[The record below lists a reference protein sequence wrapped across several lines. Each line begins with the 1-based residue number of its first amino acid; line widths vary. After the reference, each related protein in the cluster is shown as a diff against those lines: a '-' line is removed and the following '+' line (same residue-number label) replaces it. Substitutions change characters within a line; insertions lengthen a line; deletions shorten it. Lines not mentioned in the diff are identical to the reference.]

1 MFHFYE
7 EITVTEFEALLRLNM
22 TKGIGI
28 RTYKT
33 LVERFGSSEAIL
45 DASRAELEAVP
56 GIGPKLANAVVE
68 ESRTIDIGAEIDLA
82 RQRGVQILPYT
93 SEQYPKHL
101 KTIYDPPLVLYVRGT
116 ILETDVLALAIVG
129 ARRCT
134 YYGLSQAERFAR
146 LLAQKG
152 LCIVSGMARGI
163 DAAAHRGA
171 MSSKGRTIA
180 VLGCGLGVIY
190 PRENI
195 ELAEQILQHGALVS
209 EFPMKTPPD
218 FRNFPPR
225 NRLISGLSLGV
236 LVVESS
242 LKSGSLI
249 TAQWALEQGKEVFAI
264 PGAIDNIYSRGT
276 HKLIKEG
283 AKLVEDISDI
293 IQELGP
299 LAETLSDGEASLGND
314 PRNLVLN
321 SQEKKIF
328 SLLSSS
334 PKDIDEIIHVAQ
346 LPTSVVSSTLL
357 ILEIKKLV
365 RQLSGKRFVK
375 A

>member
-1 MFHFYE
+1 M
-7 EITVTEFEALLRLNM
+7 TEFEALLRLNM

-33 LVERFGSSEAIL
+33 LQERFGSAEAIL
-45 DASRAELEAVP
+45 EASRAELESVP
-56 GIGPKLANAVVE
+56 GIGPKLTNAIVE

-82 RQRGVQILPYT
+82 KEKGVQILPYT

-101 KTIYDPPLVLYVRGT
+101 KAIYDPPLVLYVRGD
-116 ILETDVLALAIVG
+116 ILETDILALAIVG

-171 MSSKGRTIA
+171 MSSRGRTIA

-195 ELAEQILQHGALVS
+195 ELAEQIVQHGALVS

-264 PGAIDNIYSRGT
+264 PGNIDNLYSRGT

-283 AKLVEDISDI
+283 AKLVEEISDI

-299 LAETLSDGEASLGND
+299 LAEVLSDDEASVAND
-314 PRNLVLN
+314 PRDLVLN

-334 PKDIDEIIHVAQ
+334 PKDIDEIIRITK
-346 LPTSVVSSTLL
+346 LPTSVVTSTLL
-357 ILEIKKLV
+357 ILEIKKLAK
-365 RQLSGKRFVK
+365 QLSGKRFVK

>member
-1 MFHFYE
+1 M
-7 EITVTEFEALLRLNM
+7 TEFEALLRLHM
-22 TKGIGI
+22 TRGIGTK
-28 RTYKT
+28 TYQA
-33 LVERFGSSEAIL
+33 LIERFGSSEAIL
-45 DASRAELEAVP
+45 DAPRAELEAVQ
-56 GIGPKLANAVVE
+56 GIGPKLATAVIE
-68 ESRTIDIGAEIDLA
+68 TARNIDIASEINLA
-82 RQRGVQILPYT
+82 KEKNVQIIPCT
-93 SEQYPKHL
+93 SDQYPKHL
-101 KTIYDPPLVLYVRGT
+101 KTIYDPPLVLYVKGN
-116 ILETDVLALAIVG
+116 ILETDVIALAIVG

-134 YYGLSQAERFAR
+134 YYGLSQAERFSR

-152 LCIVSGMARGI
+152 FCIVSGMARGI

-171 MSSKGRTIA
+171 INSNGRTIA

-195 ELAEQILQHGALVS
+195 ELAEQIPQHGAIVS
-209 EFPMKTPPD
+209 ELPMNTPPD

-236 LVVESS
+236 LVVES
-242 LKSGSLI
+242 LLNSGSLI

-264 PGAIDNIYSRGT
+264 PGNIDNIYSRGT

-283 AKLVEDISDI
+283 AKLVEDITDI

-299 LAETLSDGEASLGND
+299 VAEILNTCDAPPTND
-314 PRNLVLN
+314 PRSLSLN

-334 PKDIDEIIHVAQ
+334 PKDIDEIIQLAG
-346 LPTSVVSSTLL
+346 LPTSVVTSTLM

-365 RQLSGKRFVK
+365 KQLSGKRFVK
-375 A
+375 S

>member
-1 MFHFYE
+1 
-7 EITVTEFEALLRLNM
+7 M

-33 LVERFGSSEAIL
+33 LLERFGSSEAIL
-45 DASRAELEAVP
+45 NAPRAELEAIP
-56 GIGPKLANAVVE
+56 GIGQKLANAIVE
-68 ESRTIDIGAEIDLA
+68 DSRNVNIADEINLA
-82 RQRGVQILPYT
+82 KEKGVQILAYT
-93 SEQYPKHL
+93 NDKYPKHL
-101 KTIYDPPLVLYVRGT
+101 KSIYDPPLVLYVKGN
-116 ILETDVLALAIVG
+116 ILESDVLAIAIVG

-134 YYGLSQAERFAR
+134 YYGLSQAERFGR

-152 LCIVSGMARGI
+152 FCIVSGMARGI

-171 MSSKGRTIA
+171 LSAHGRTIA

-195 ELAEQILQHGALVS
+195 ELAEQIAQHGAIVS
-209 EFPMKTPPD
+209 EFPMNTPPD

-264 PGAIDNIYSRGT
+264 PGNIDNIYSRGT

-283 AKLVEDISDI
+283 AKLVEDITDI

-299 LAETLSDGEASLGND
+299 VAETLNISEAPVTND
-314 PRNLVLN
+314 PRSLLLN
-321 SQEKKIF
+321 SHEKKIF
-328 SLLSSS
+328 SLLSST
-334 PKDIDEIIHVAQ
+334 PKDIEEIIRTAK
-346 LPTSVVSSTLL
+346 LPSSVVSSTLL

-365 RQLSGKRFVK
+365 KQLPGKRFIK

>member
-1 MFHFYE
+1 M
-7 EITVTEFEALLRLNM
+7 TEFEALLRLNM

-33 LVERFGSSEAIL
+33 LLERFGSSEAIL
-45 DASRAELEAVP
+45 SATKSELEAVP
-56 GIGPKLANAVVE
+56 GIGPKLANAIVE
-68 ESRTIDIGAEIDLA
+68 ESKSIDISTEMNLA
-82 RQRGVQILPYT
+82 KEKDVQILPYT

-101 KTIYDPPLVLYVRGT
+101 KTIYDPPLVLYVKGN
-116 ILETDVLALAIVG
+116 ILETDILALAVVG

-134 YYGLSQAERFAR
+134 YYGLSQAERFSR

-171 MSSKGRTIA
+171 IQSNGRTIA

-195 ELAEQILQHGALVS
+195 ELAEQIARHGALVS
-209 EFPMKTPPD
+209 EFPMNTPPD

-236 LVVESS
+236 LVVESA
-242 LKSGSLI
+242 LNSGSLI
-249 TAQWALEQGKEVFAI
+249 TAQWALEQGKEVFAV
-264 PGAIDNIYSRGT
+264 PGNIDNIYSRGT

-283 AKLVEDISDI
+283 AKLVEDITDI

-299 LAETLSDGEASLGND
+299 LAETLRTSDESATND
-314 PRNLVLN
+314 PRSLSLN

-334 PKDIDEIIHVAQ
+334 PKDIDEIIRIAK
-346 LPTSVVSSTLL
+346 LPTSVVSSTLM

-365 RQLSGKRFVK
+365 KQLSGKRFVK

>member
-1 MFHFYE
+1 M
-7 EITVTEFEALLRLNM
+7 TEFEALLRLHM
-22 TKGIGI
+22 TRGIGTK
-28 RTYKT
+28 TYQT
-33 LVERFGSSEAIL
+33 LIERFGYSEAIL
-45 DASRAELEAVP
+45 NAPRAELESLP
-56 GIGPKLANAVVE
+56 GIGPKLATAVIE
-68 ESRTIDIGAEIDLA
+68 TSRNIDIASEINLA
-82 RQRGVQILPYT
+82 KEKNVQIIPCT
-93 SEQYPKHL
+93 SDQYPKHL
-101 KTIYDPPLVLYVRGT
+101 KAIYDPPLVLYVRGSF
-116 ILETDVLALAIVG
+116 LETDVIALAIVG

-134 YYGLSQAERFAR
+134 YYGLSQAERFSR

-152 LCIVSGMARGI
+152 FCIVSGMARGI

-171 MSSKGRTIA
+171 ISAKGRTIA

-195 ELAEQILQHGALVS
+195 ELAEQIAQHGAIVS
-209 EFPMKTPPD
+209 ELPMNTPPD

-236 LVVESS
+236 LVVES
-242 LKSGSLI
+242 LLNSGSLI

-264 PGAIDNIYSRGT
+264 PGNIDNIYSRGT

-283 AKLVEDISDI
+283 AKLVEDINDI
-293 IQELGP
+293 IHELGP
-299 LAETLSDGEASLGND
+299 VAESLNASDTQTTTD
-314 PRNLVLN
+314 PRSLSLN

-334 PKDIDEIIHVAQ
+334 PKDIDEIIQLAG
-346 LPTSVVSSTLL
+346 LPTSVVTSTLM

-365 RQLSGKRFVK
+365 KQLSGKRFVK
-375 A
+375 S

>member
-1 MFHFYE
+1 M
-7 EITVTEFEALLRLNM
+7 TEFEALLRLHM

-28 RTYKT
+28 RTYKV
-33 LVERFGSSEAIL
+33 LVERFGSPEVIL
-45 DASRAELEAVP
+45 DASRAELEAVH
-56 GIGPKLANAVVE
+56 GVGPKLATAIIE
-68 ESRTIDIGAEIDLA
+68 ESRNIDVAAEIKLA
-82 RQRGVQILPYT
+82 GEKGVHILPYT

-101 KTIYDPPLVLYVRGT
+101 KAIYDPPLVLYVKGN
-116 ILETDVLALAIVG
+116 ILKTDILALAIVG

-152 LCIVSGMARGI
+152 LCIISGMARGI

-171 MSSKGRTIA
+171 ISSNGRTIA

-195 ELAEQILQHGALVS
+195 ELAEQVAQHGALVS
-209 EFPMKTPPD
+209 EFPMNTPPD

-242 LKSGSLI
+242 LNSGSLI
-249 TAQWALEQGKEVFAI
+249 TAQWALEQGKEVFAV
-264 PGAIDNIYSRGT
+264 PGNIDNIYSRGT

-299 LAETLSDGEASLGND
+299 VAEALDIADTPVTND
-314 PRNLVLN
+314 PRSLSLN

-334 PKDIDEIIHVAQ
+334 PKDIDEIIRIAQ
-346 LPTSVVSSTLL
+346 LPTSVVSSTLM

-365 RQLSGKRFVK
+365 KQLSGKRFVK

>member
-1 MFHFYE
+1 M
-7 EITVTEFEALLRLNM
+7 TEFEALLRLSL
-22 TKGIGI
+22 TRGIGA
-28 RTYKT
+28 RTYLSLLEHFST
-33 LVERFGSSEAIL
+33 TESIL
-45 DASRAELEAVP
+45 NAKKDELEAVP
-56 GIGPKLANAVVE
+56 GIGPKLACAISETAN
-68 ESRTIDIGAEIDLA
+68 SIDVTTEIKLA
-82 RQRGVQILPYT
+82 SEKNVQIIPYI

-101 KTIYDPPLVLYVRGT
+101 KNIYDPPLVLYVKGSL
-116 ILETDVLALAIVG
+116 LETDILSIAIVG

-146 LLAQKG
+146 QLASKG
-152 LCIVSGMARGI
+152 LCIISGLARGI

-171 MSSKGRTIA
+171 ISAKGRTIA
-180 VLGCGLGVIY
+180 VLGCGLGVVY
-190 PRENI
+190 PRENL
-195 ELAEQILQHGALVS
+195 ELAEQILQHGAIVS

-264 PGAIDNIYSRGT
+264 PGNIDSIYSHGT
-276 HKLIKEG
+276 NKLIKDG
-283 AKLVEDISDI
+283 AKLVEDVNDI

-299 LAETLSDGEASLGND
+299 VAETFSTDTESKFDD
-314 PRNLVLN
+314 PRSLSLN

-328 SLLSSS
+328 TLLSSS
-334 PKDIDEIIHVAQ
+334 PKDIDEIIHASN
-346 LPTSVVSSTLL
+346 LPASIVTSTLM

-365 RQLSGKRFVK
+365 KQLSGKRFVK

>member
-1 MFHFYE
+1 M
-7 EITVTEFEALLRLNM
+7 TEFDALLRLNM

-33 LVERFGSSEAIL
+33 LVERFGSAEAIL
-45 DASRAELEAVP
+45 DAPRAELETVP
-56 GIGPKLANAVVE
+56 GIGPKLANAIVE
-68 ESRTIDIGAEIDLA
+68 ESRNIDIAAEIHLA
-82 RQRGVQILPYT
+82 KEKDVQIIPYT

-101 KTIYDPPLVLYVRGT
+101 KTIYDPPLVLYVKGN
-116 ILETDVLALAIVG
+116 ILEADVLALAIVG

-134 YYGLSQAERFAR
+134 YYGLSQAERFGR

-171 MSSKGRTIA
+171 IGSHGRTIA
-180 VLGCGLGVIY
+180 VLGCGLGVMY

-195 ELAEQILQHGALVS
+195 ELAEQIVQHGAIVS
-209 EFPMKTPPD
+209 EFPMNTPPD

-264 PGAIDNIYSRGT
+264 PGNIDNIYSRGT

-283 AKLVEDISDI
+283 AKLVEDITDI

-299 LAETLSDGEASLGND
+299 VAETLNMSDASITND
-314 PRNLVLN
+314 PRSLSLN

-334 PKDIDEIIHVAQ
+334 PKDIDEIIRIAK
-346 LPTSVVSSTLL
+346 LPTSVVTSTLL

-365 RQLSGKRFVK
+365 KQLSGKRFVK

>member
-1 MFHFYE
+1 M
-7 EITVTEFEALLRLNM
+7 TEFEALLRLHM
-22 TKGIGI
+22 TRGIGTK
-28 RTYKT
+28 TYQA
-33 LVERFGSSEAIL
+33 LIERFGSSEAIL
-45 DASRAELEAVP
+45 DAPRAELEAVP
-56 GIGPKLANAVVE
+56 GIGPKLATAVIE
-68 ESRTIDIGAEIDLA
+68 TSRNIDITSEINLA
-82 RQRGVQILPYT
+82 KEKNVQIIPCT
-93 SEQYPKHL
+93 SDQYPKHL
-101 KTIYDPPLVLYVRGT
+101 KTIYDPPLVLYVKGN
-116 ILETDVLALAIVG
+116 ILETDIIALAIVG

-134 YYGLSQAERFAR
+134 YYGLSQAERFSR

-152 LCIVSGMARGI
+152 FCIVSGMARGI

-171 MSSKGRTIA
+171 INSNGRTIA

-195 ELAEQILQHGALVS
+195 ELAEQITQHGAIVS
-209 EFPMKTPPD
+209 ELPMNTPPD

-236 LVVESS
+236 LVVES
-242 LKSGSLI
+242 LLNSGSLI

-264 PGAIDNIYSRGT
+264 PGNIDNIYSRGT

-283 AKLVEDISDI
+283 AKLVEDITDI

-299 LAETLSDGEASLGND
+299 VAEILNTCDAPPTND
-314 PRNLVLN
+314 PRSLSLN

-334 PKDIDEIIHVAQ
+334 PKDIDEIIQLAG
-346 LPTSVVSSTLL
+346 LPTSVVTSTLM

-365 RQLSGKRFVK
+365 KQLSGKRFVK
-375 A
+375 S

>member
-1 MFHFYE
+1 M
-7 EITVTEFEALLRLNM
+7 TEFEALLRLHM
-22 TKGIGI
+22 TRGIGT
-28 RTYKT
+28 RTYQA
-33 LVERFGSSEAIL
+33 LIERFGSSEAIL
-45 DASRAELEAVP
+45 DAPRAELEAVP
-56 GIGPKLANAVVE
+56 GIGPKLATAIIE
-68 ESRTIDIGAEIDLA
+68 TSRNIDIASEINLA
-82 RQRGVQILPYT
+82 KEKNVQIIPHT
-93 SEQYPKHL
+93 SNQYPKHL
-101 KTIYDPPLVLYVRGT
+101 KAIYDPPLVLYVKGNV
-116 ILETDVLALAIVG
+116 LETDVIALAIVG

-134 YYGLSQAERFAR
+134 YYGLSQAERFSR

-171 MSSKGRTIA
+171 INSNGRTIA

-195 ELAEQILQHGALVS
+195 ELAEQIPQRGAIVS
-209 EFPMKTPPD
+209 ELPMNTPPD

-236 LVVESS
+236 LVIESS
-242 LKSGSLI
+242 LNSGSLI

-264 PGAIDNIYSRGT
+264 PGNIDNIYSRGT

-283 AKLVEDISDI
+283 AKLVEDIADI

-299 LAETLSDGEASLGND
+299 VAEFLNTCDTSSSND
-314 PRNLVLN
+314 PRSLLLN

-328 SLLSSS
+328 ALLSSS
-334 PKDIDEIIHVAQ
+334 PKDIDEIIQ
-346 LPTSVVSSTLL
+346 LAGLPASVVTSTLM

-365 RQLSGKRFVK
+365 KQLSGKRFVK
-375 A
+375 S

>member
-1 MFHFYE
+1 L
-7 EITVTEFEALLRLNM
+7 TEFEALLRLSM
-22 TKGIGI
+22 TRGIGI
-28 RTYKT
+28 RTYNT
-33 LVERFGSSEAIL
+33 LLERFGSSEAIL
-45 DASRAELEAVP
+45 NALKAELESVS
-56 GIGPKLANAVVE
+56 GVGPKLATAIVE
-68 ESRTIDIGAEIDLA
+68 ESRNIDIASETNLA
-82 RQRGVQILPYT
+82 KEKNVQIIPYT

-101 KTIYDPPLVLYVRGT
+101 KTIYDPPLVLYVKGN
-116 ILETDVLALAIVG
+116 ILEADVLALAIVG

-134 YYGLSQAERFAR
+134 YYGLSQAERFGQ

-152 LCIVSGMARGI
+152 FCIVSGMARGI

-171 MSSKGRTIA
+171 IKANGRTIA
-180 VLGCGLGVIY
+180 ILGCGLGVIY

-195 ELAEQILQHGALVS
+195 ELAEQIVQHGAIVS
-209 EFPMKTPPD
+209 EFPMRTPPD

-242 LKSGSLI
+242 LSSGSLI

-264 PGAIDNIYSRGT
+264 PGNIDSIYSRGT

-283 AKLVEDISDI
+283 AKLVEDINDI

-299 LAETLSDGEASLGND
+299 IAETLNPCDEAATND
-314 PRNLVLN
+314 PRSLSLN

-334 PKDIDEIIHVAQ
+334 PKDIDEIIQATE
-346 LPTSVVSSTLL
+346 LPTSVVSSTLM

-365 RQLSGKRFVK
+365 KQLSGKRFVK

>member
-1 MFHFYE
+1 M
-7 EITVTEFEALLRLNM
+7 TEFDALLRLHM
-22 TKGIGI
+22 TRGIGT
-28 RTYKT
+28 RTYQA
-33 LVERFGSSEAIL
+33 LIERFGSSEAIL
-45 DASRAELEAVP
+45 DAPRAELEAVP
-56 GIGPKLANAVVE
+56 GIGPKLATAIIE
-68 ESRTIDIGAEIDLA
+68 ISRTIDITTEINLA
-82 RQRGVQILPYT
+82 KEKNVQIIPCT
-93 SEQYPKHL
+93 SDQYPKHL
-101 KTIYDPPLVLYVRGT
+101 KTIYDPPLVLYVKGN
-116 ILETDVLALAIVG
+116 ILETDVIALAVVG

-134 YYGLSQAERFAR
+134 YYGLSQAERFSR

-152 LCIVSGMARGI
+152 FCIVSGMARGI

-171 MSSKGRTIA
+171 INSNGRTIA

-195 ELAEQILQHGALVS
+195 ELAEQITQHGAIVS
-209 EFPMKTPPD
+209 ELPMNTPPD

-242 LKSGSLI
+242 LNSGSLI

-264 PGAIDNIYSRGT
+264 PGNIDNIYSRGT

-283 AKLVEDISDI
+283 AKLVEDITDI

-299 LAETLSDGEASLGND
+299 VAEILNTCDAPPTND
-314 PRNLVLN
+314 PRSLSLN

-328 SLLSSS
+328 SFLSSS
-334 PKDIDEIIHVAQ
+334 PKDIDEIIQLAG
-346 LPTSVVSSTLL
+346 LPTSVVTSTLM

-365 RQLSGKRFVK
+365 KQLSGKRFVK
-375 A
+375 S

>member
-1 MFHFYE
+1 M
-7 EITVTEFEALLRLNM
+7 TEFEAILRLSM

-28 RTYKT
+28 KTYQT
-33 LVERFGSSEAIL
+33 LIERFGSPEAIL
-45 DASRAELEAVP
+45 DASRKRLEEVQ
-56 GIGPKLANAVVE
+56 GVGPKLAATISG
-68 ESRTIDIGAEIDLA
+68 ESKDIDIEAEIKLA
-82 RQRGVQILPYT
+82 GEKNVQILPFT
-93 SEQYPKHL
+93 SDRYPKHL
-101 KTIYDPPLVLYVRGT
+101 KAIYDPPLVLYVKGE
-116 ILETDVLALAIVG
+116 ILASDVLAMAVVG
-129 ARRCT
+129 ARQCS
-134 YYGLSQAERFAR
+134 YYGLSQAERFGR

-163 DAAAHRGA
+163 DTAAHRGA
-171 MSSKGRTIA
+171 ISAKGRTIA
-180 VLGCGLGVIY
+180 VLGCGLGVVY

-195 ELAEQILQHGALVS
+195 ELAEQIAQHGAVVS
-209 EFPMKTPPD
+209 ELPMNTPPD

-236 LVVESS
+236 LVVESA
-242 LKSGSLI
+242 LNSGSLI

-264 PGAIDNIYSRGT
+264 PGNVDNAFSRGA

-283 AKLVEDISDI
+283 AKLVEDIHDI
-293 IQELGP
+293 VQELGP
-299 LAETLSDGEASLGND
+299 VAEFLTPDAESVSTD
-314 PRNLVLN
+314 PRSLALN

-334 PKDIDEIIHVAQ
+334 PKDIDEIIQMAK
-346 LPTSVVSSTLL
+346 LPTSAVSSTLM

-365 RQLSGKRFVK
+365 KQLSGKRFVK

>member
-1 MFHFYE
+1 M
-7 EITVTEFEALLRLNM
+7 TEFDALLRLNM

-28 RTYKT
+28 RTYKA

-45 DASRAELEAVP
+45 DAPRATLETVP
-56 GIGPKLANAVVE
+56 GIGPKLANAIVE
-68 ESRTIDIGAEIDLA
+68 ESRTIDIAAEIHLA
-82 RQRGVQILPYT
+82 KEKGVQILPYT

-101 KTIYDPPLVLYVRGT
+101 KAIYDPPLVLYVKGN
-116 ILETDVLALAIVG
+116 ILEADILALAIVG

-134 YYGLSQAERFAR
+134 YYGLSQAERFGR

-171 MSSKGRTIA
+171 IGSRGRTIA
-180 VLGCGLGVIY
+180 VLGCGLGVMY

-195 ELAEQILQHGALVS
+195 ELAEQIVQHGAIVS
-209 EFPMKTPPD
+209 EFPMNTPPD

-264 PGAIDNIYSRGT
+264 PGNIDNIYSRGT

-283 AKLVEDISDI
+283 AKLVEDITDI

-299 LAETLSDGEASLGND
+299 IAETLNMSDVSITND
-314 PRNLVLN
+314 PRSLSLN

-334 PKDIDEIIHVAQ
+334 PQDIDEIIRIAK
-346 LPTSVVSSTLL
+346 LPASVVTSTLL

-365 RQLSGKRFVK
+365 KQLSGKRFVK

>member
-1 MFHFYE
+1 L
-7 EITVTEFEALLRLNM
+7 TEFEALLRLSM
-22 TKGIGI
+22 TKGIGAK
-28 RTYKT
+28 TYQA
-33 LVERFGSSEAIL
+33 LIERFGSSESIL
-45 DASRAELEAVP
+45 DASRSELEAIP
-56 GIGPKLANAVVE
+56 GVGIKIATAINEISGN
-68 ESRTIDIGAEIDLA
+68 IDISTEINLA
-82 RQRGVQILPYT
+82 KEKGVQIIPYT
-93 SEQYPKHL
+93 SDLYPKHL
-101 KTIYDPPLVLYVRGT
+101 KTIYDPPLILYVKGN
-116 ILETDVLALAIVG
+116 ILETDILALAIVG

-134 YYGLSQAERFAR
+134 YYGLSQAERFGR

-152 LCIVSGMARGI
+152 FCIVSGMARGI

-171 MSSKGRTIA
+171 ISAKGRTIA
-180 VLGCGLGVIY
+180 ILGCGLGVLY

-195 ELAEQILQHGALVS
+195 ELAEQIPQHGAIVS
-209 EFPMKTPPD
+209 ELPMNTPPD

-264 PGAIDNIYSRGT
+264 PGNIDNVYSRGT

-283 AKLVEDISDI
+283 AKLVEDVSDI
-293 IQELGP
+293 VQELGP
-299 LAETLSDGEASLGND
+299 IAETLSPCDESETSD
-314 PRNLVLN
+314 PRSLTLN
-321 SQEKKIF
+321 SHEKKIF

-334 PKDIDEIIHVAQ
+334 PKDIDEIIQLAG
-346 LPTSVVSSTLL
+346 LPTSVVTSTLM

-365 RQLSGKRFVK
+365 KQLSGKRFVK

>member
-1 MFHFYE
+1 M
-7 EITVTEFEALLRLNM
+7 TELEALLRLNM
-22 TKGIGI
+22 TRGIGI

-33 LVERFGSSEAIL
+33 LLERFGSSEAIL
-45 DASRAELEAVP
+45 DASRTELEAVP
-56 GIGPKLANAVVE
+56 GIGPKLAKAVVE
-68 ESRTIDIGAEIDLA
+68 ESRTIDIGAEIELA
-82 RQRGVQILPYT
+82 GQKGVQILPYT
-93 SEQYPKHL
+93 SEHYPKHL
-101 KTIYDPPLVLYVRGT
+101 KAIYDPPLVLYVKGS
-116 ILETDVLALAIVG
+116 ILETDILALAIVG

-152 LCIVSGMARGI
+152 LCIISGMARGI

-171 MSSKGRTIA
+171 IGSKGRTIA

-195 ELAEQILQHGALVS
+195 ELAEQIVQHGALVS
-209 EFPMKTPPD
+209 EFSMKTPPD

-283 AKLVEDISDI
+283 AKLVEDVSDI
-293 IQELGP
+293 LQELGP
-299 LAETLSDGEASLGND
+299 LAETLSDGETSLAND
-314 PRNLVLN
+314 PRNLALN

-334 PKDIDEIIHVAQ
+334 PKDIDEIIHITQ
-346 LPTSVVSSTLL
+346 LPTSVVTSTLL
-357 ILEIKKLV
+357 ILEIKKLAK
-365 RQLSGKRFVK
+365 QLSGKRFVR

>member
-1 MFHFYE
+1 M
-7 EITVTEFEALLRLNM
+7 TEFEALLRLNM
-22 TKGIGI
+22 TRGIGAK
-28 RTYKT
+28 TYQA
-33 LVERFGSSEAIL
+33 LLERFGSSEAIL
-45 DASRAELEAVP
+45 DAPRAELETVSGVGA
-56 GIGPKLANAVVE
+56 KLSAAIVE
-68 ESRTIDIGAEIDLA
+68 TSGNMDIAAEINLA
-82 RQRGVQILPYT
+82 KEKDVQIIPYT
-93 SEQYPKHL
+93 SDQYPKHL
-101 KTIYDPPLVLYVRGT
+101 KTIYDPPLILYVRGH

-134 YYGLSQAERFAR
+134 YYGLSQAERFGR

-152 LCIVSGMARGI
+152 FCIISGMARGI

-171 MSSKGRTIA
+171 ISANGRTIA
-180 VLGCGLGVIY
+180 VLGCGLGVVY

-195 ELAEQILQHGALVS
+195 ELAEQIAEHGAVVS
-209 EFPMKTPPD
+209 EFSMNTPPD

-264 PGAIDNIYSRGT
+264 PGNIDNVYSRGT

-283 AKLVEDISDI
+283 AKLVEDLSDI
-293 IQELGP
+293 VQELGP
-299 LAETLSDGEASLGND
+299 IAETLSPCDESETSD
-314 PRNLVLN
+314 PRSLILN
-321 SQEKKIF
+321 SHEKKIF
-328 SLLSSS
+328 SLLSSA
-334 PKDIDEIIHVAQ
+334 PKDIDEIIQ
-346 LPTSVVSSTLL
+346 TTKLPPSIVTSTLM

-365 RQLSGKRFVK
+365 KQLSGKRFVK

>member
-1 MFHFYE
+1 M
-7 EITVTEFEALLRLNM
+7 TEFEALLRLNM

-28 RTYKT
+28 RTYKI
-33 LVERFGSSEAIL
+33 LLERFGSPEAIL
-45 DASRAELEAVP
+45 SATRSELEAVP
-56 GIGPKLANAVVE
+56 GIGPKLSTAIIE
-68 ESRTIDIGAEIDLA
+68 ESGNIDISDEMNLA
-82 RQRGVQILPYT
+82 GEKGVQILPYT
-93 SEQYPKHL
+93 SEEYPKHL
-101 KTIYDPPLVLYVRGT
+101 KAIYDPPLVLYVKGN
-116 ILETDVLALAIVG
+116 IVETDILALAIVG

-134 YYGLSQAERFAR
+134 YYGLSQAERFSR
-146 LLAQKG
+146 LLAQRG
-152 LCIVSGMARGI
+152 LCIVSGLARGI

-171 MSSKGRTIA
+171 IKSGGRTIA
-180 VLGCGLGVIY
+180 VLGCGLGIIY

-195 ELAEQILQHGALVS
+195 ELAEQIARHGALVS
-209 EFPMKTPPD
+209 EFPMNTPPD

-242 LKSGSLI
+242 LNSGSLI
-249 TAQWALEQGKEVFAI
+249 TARWALEQGKEVFAI
-264 PGAIDNIYSRGT
+264 PGNIDNIYSRGT

-283 AKLVEDISDI
+283 AKLVEDVTDI

-299 LAETLSDGEASLGND
+299 LAETLRTPDEPATND
-314 PRNLVLN
+314 PRSLSLN

-328 SLLSSS
+328 SLLSGS
-334 PKDIDEIIHVAQ
+334 PKDIDELIRITK
-346 LPTSVVSSTLL
+346 LPPSVVSSTLM

-365 RQLSGKRFVK
+365 KQLSGKRFVK

>member
-1 MFHFYE
+1 M
-7 EITVTEFEALLRLNM
+7 TEFEALLRLNM

-33 LVERFGSSEAIL
+33 LFERFGSSEAIL
-45 DASRAELEAVP
+45 DAPRAELEAVP
-56 GIGPKLANAVVE
+56 GIGPKLANAILE
-68 ESRTIDIGAEIDLA
+68 ESRNVDIAAEIALA
-82 RQRGVQILPYT
+82 KEKGVQILPYT
-93 SEQYPKHL
+93 SDQYPKHL
-101 KTIYDPPLVLYVRGT
+101 KSIYDPPLVLYVKGN
-116 ILETDVLALAIVG
+116 ILETDVIAIAIVG

-134 YYGLSQAERFAR
+134 YYGLSQAERFGR

-171 MSSKGRTIA
+171 ISANGRTIA

-195 ELAEQILQHGALVS
+195 ELAEHIAQQGAIVS
-209 EFPMKTPPD
+209 EFPMNTPPD

-264 PGAIDNIYSRGT
+264 PGNIDNIYSRGT

-283 AKLVEDISDI
+283 AKLVEDINDI

-299 LAETLSDGEASLGND
+299 VAESLGPTEPSVMND
-314 PRNLVLN
+314 PRSLSLN

-328 SLLSSS
+328 SILSSS
-334 PKDIDEIIHVAQ
+334 PKDIEEIIRIAK

-365 RQLSGKRFVK
+365 KQLSGKRFVK

>member
-1 MFHFYE
+1 M
-7 EITVTEFEALLRLNM
+7 TEFEAILRLSM

-28 RTYKT
+28 KTYQA
-33 LVERFGSSEAIL
+33 LIERFSSPEAIL
-45 DASRAELEAVP
+45 DASRKRLEEVQ
-56 GIGPKLANAVVE
+56 GVGPKLAAAISG
-68 ESRTIDIGAEIDLA
+68 ESKDIDIDAEIKLA
-82 RQRGVQILPYT
+82 GEKNVHILPFT
-93 SEQYPKHL
+93 SDRYPKHL
-101 KTIYDPPLVLYVRGT
+101 KAIYDPPLVLYVKGE
-116 ILETDVLALAIVG
+116 ILASDVLALAVVG
-129 ARRCT
+129 ARQCS
-134 YYGLSQAERFAR
+134 YYGLLQAERFGR

-163 DAAAHRGA
+163 DTAAHRGA
-171 MSSKGRTIA
+171 ISAKGRTIA
-180 VLGCGLGVIY
+180 VLGCGLGVVY

-195 ELAEQILQHGALVS
+195 ELAEQIAQHGAVVS
-209 EFPMKTPPD
+209 ELPMNTPPD

-236 LVVESS
+236 LVVESA
-242 LKSGSLI
+242 LNSGSLI

-264 PGAIDNIYSRGT
+264 PGNVDNVFSRGS

-283 AKLVEDISDI
+283 AKLVEDVHDI
-293 IQELGP
+293 VQELGP
-299 LAETLSDGEASLGND
+299 VAEFLTPDTEPVSTD
-314 PRNLVLN
+314 PRSLALN

-334 PKDIDEIIHVAQ
+334 PKDIDEIIQMAK
-346 LPTSVVSSTLL
+346 LPTSVVSSTLM

-365 RQLSGKRFVK
+365 KQLSGKRFVK

>member
-1 MFHFYE
+1 M
-7 EITVTEFEALLRLNM
+7 TEFEALLRLHM
-22 TKGIGI
+22 TRGIGTK
-28 RTYKT
+28 TYQA
-33 LVERFGSSEAIL
+33 LIERFGSSEAIL
-45 DASRAELEAVP
+45 NAPRAELEAVQ
-56 GIGPKLANAVVE
+56 GIGPKLATAVIE
-68 ESRTIDIGAEIDLA
+68 TSRNIDIATEINLA
-82 RQRGVQILPYT
+82 KEKNVQIIPHT
-93 SEQYPKHL
+93 SDQYPKHL
-101 KTIYDPPLVLYVRGT
+101 KAIYDPPLILYVKGNL
-116 ILETDVLALAIVG
+116 LETDVIALAIVG

-134 YYGLSQAERFAR
+134 YYGLSQAERFSR

-152 LCIVSGMARGI
+152 FCIVSGMARGI

-171 MSSKGRTIA
+171 INSNGRTIA

-195 ELAEQILQHGALVS
+195 ELAEQIPQHGAIVS
-209 EFPMKTPPD
+209 ELPMNTPPD

-242 LKSGSLI
+242 LNSGSLI

-264 PGAIDNIYSRGT
+264 PGNIDNIYSRGT

-283 AKLVEDISDI
+283 AKLVEDITDI
-293 IQELGP
+293 LQELGP
-299 LAETLSDGEASLGND
+299 VAEALNTCDAPATND
-314 PRNLVLN
+314 PRSLSLN

-334 PKDIDEIIHVAQ
+334 PKDIDEIIQLAG
-346 LPTSVVSSTLL
+346 LPTSVVTSTLM

-365 RQLSGKRFVK
+365 KQLSGKRFVK
-375 A
+375 S

>member
-1 MFHFYE
+1 
-7 EITVTEFEALLRLNM
+7 M

-28 RTYKT
+28 RTYKA
-33 LVERFGSSEAIL
+33 LAERFGPSEAIL

-56 GIGPKLANAVVE
+56 GVGPKLATAIIE
-68 ESRTIDIGAEIDLA
+68 ESRNVDVTAEIDLA
-82 RQRGVQILPYT
+82 GEKGVQILPYT

-101 KTIYDPPLVLYVRGT
+101 KAIYDPPLALYVKGS
-116 ILETDVLALAIVG
+116 ILETDILAIAIVG

-171 MSSKGRTIA
+171 ISSHGRTIA

-190 PRENI
+190 SRENI
-195 ELAEQILQHGALVS
+195 ELAEQVVQHGAIVS
-209 EFPMKTPPD
+209 EFPMNTPPD

-242 LKSGSLI
+242 LNSGSLI
-249 TAQWALEQGKEVFAI
+249 TAQWALEQGKEVFAV
-264 PGAIDNIYSRGT
+264 PGNIDSIYSRGT

-299 LAETLSDGEASLGND
+299 VAEALDIADTYVTND
-314 PRNLVLN
+314 PRSLSLN

-334 PKDIDEIIHVAQ
+334 PKDIDEIIRVAQ
-346 LPTSVVSSTLL
+346 LPTSVVSSTLM

-365 RQLSGKRFVK
+365 KQLSGKRFVK